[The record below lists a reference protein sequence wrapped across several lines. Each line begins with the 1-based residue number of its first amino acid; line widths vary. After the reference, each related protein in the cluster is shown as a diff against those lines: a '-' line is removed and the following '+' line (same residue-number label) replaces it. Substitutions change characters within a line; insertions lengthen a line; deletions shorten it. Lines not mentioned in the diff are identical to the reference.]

1 MLRKIYENNISRKR
15 NISIE
20 SPSHNYFQVNEL
32 LYITINAI
40 SKIIILILSHDSKN
54 LENSEYKDLKYV
66 A

>member
-54 LENSEYKDLKYV
+54 LEK
-66 A
+66 